1 MEAEREERRKAMVER
16 KQARVAEEQRN
27 IAEGNPGDVDFI
39 GMVRKWRAEHAHT
52 ARVHNAQEPPRICI
66 AVRKRPV
73 TTKEREKNDHDS
85 ITCLNPVVWIHS
97 AKLRVDGI
105 TKYLDHASFVFD
117 HSFDETESNETVYKH
132 TTMPLLDFCVT
143 GNGGR
148 ATVFAFGQT
157 GSGKTHTMQGI
168 EEILAADLFTVLKE
182 NEGTDGCSLNN
193 TRIMISFFEIYGN
206 IQDLLNERKRLKI
219 LEDGKGEICVTGL
232 TESEVQSSA
241 EFLDLIHAGNLAR
254 TTHTTEANDTSSR
267 SHAICQIMLRDR
279 KNDKLRGKLSLVDLA
294 GSERG
299 ADTKQHNADR
309 RGESAVINTS
319 LLALK
324 ECIRALDTNKKGAKH
339 VPYRSSTLTLILKDC
354 FTSEKARMSMI
365 ATVSPG
371 ASSAD
376 HSLNT
381 LRYADRTKEKGSKTL
396 SPARKI
402 SPLSRPLGRNV
413 TTTAAN
419 KSSASV
425 RTTANTASNSP
436 ARDNTKGRESSTTGE
451 DILRQTVTALLE
463 QEEEILNTHMSNIQ
477 ENADLLTREG
487 ELLAEVQRP
496 DRTPSRVDQYATAL
510 EAILEQKEDMIIGLR
525 KQMAEFKENCR
536 KEQKL
541 AKKVRSLS

>member
-39 GMVRKWRAEHAHT
+39 GMVRKWRAEHSHT

-143 GNGGR
+143 GTGGR

-182 NEGTDGCSLNN
+182 NEGTDGCSLSN

-232 TESEVQSSA
+232 TESEVQSAA
-241 EFLDLIHAGNLAR
+241 EFLELIHAGNQAR

-396 SPARKI
+396 SPARKK
-402 SPLSRPLGRNV
+402 SPLSGSLGRNV
-413 TTTAAN
+413 TATAAG
-419 KSSASV
+419 KSSASIG
-425 RTTANTASNSP
+425 TTANTASNSP
-436 ARDNTKGRESSTTGE
+436 ARDSTKGRESSTTGE
-451 DILRQTVTALLE
+451 DILRQTVAALLE

-496 DRTPSRVDQYATAL
+496 DRTPNRVDQYATAL

-536 KEQKL
+536 KEQEL
-541 AKKVRSLS
+541 AKKVRSSS